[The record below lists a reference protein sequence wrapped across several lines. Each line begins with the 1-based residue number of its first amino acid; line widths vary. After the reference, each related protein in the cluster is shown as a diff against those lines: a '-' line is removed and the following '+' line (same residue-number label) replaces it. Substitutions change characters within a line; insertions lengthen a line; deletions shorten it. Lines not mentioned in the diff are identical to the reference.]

1 MRQAARFVLL
11 TILALAAGAQALQ
24 AMKVGDAE
32 KELLM
37 EHIRYLAD
45 DAREGRGIG
54 TPGLDSSATYLADRF
69 QDYGLQPLFGGDY
82 FQRFEMAWG
91 AEAHD
96 GCFLALGEDTLGL
109 GVDVLPSGFSGVGE
123 IEAPVLFAGYG
134 ISASEYEYDDYGE
147 VDASGSIVLILEGEP
162 AENVEG
168 SLFAGTMMTD
178 HSMLRT
184 KAIAAK
190 NQGAVGVVVVTR
202 DDSLP
207 TLSADEPYR
216 DVGIPVLLAKA
227 SSLKALFPRLDFAKL
242 RRSIDAN
249 ESPRSMEAGGD
260 PVTMSVQMTRNQ
272 VPVSNVGAKIEGS
285 DEVLIIG
292 AHYDHLGYGQMGSR
306 EYGIHAIHNGADD
319 NASGTAVL
327 LELAHYF
334 AQHPV
339 EPTLWFVGFTGEE
352 VGLVGSNWFVNHPA
366 APLDKADFMLNI
378 DMVGRT
384 VDHKLTVYGVHSAK
398 GLMEMAQAA
407 GEGSPMTLN
416 YTGGGYGASDQT
428 SFYVKGIPVLHL
440 LGGLHED
447 YHTSRDDVDKINF
460 DGLTE
465 VLDYGIRLIDEAA
478 KPGTTLEYQE
488 KAPPSTGG
496 GRANI
501 TVSMGTIP
509 DFSQPDS
516 MPGLRIQGVRSGA
529 PADEAG
535 MTGMDVIVKMDD
547 IIIDNI
553 YDFTYA
559 LKQYKPGDVV
569 KVTFLRVGVEQT
581 TDLTLS
587 ASTGGRRGGGGGH
600 PGGDKKEGGHPGGGH
615 PGGK

>member
-1 MRQAARFVLL
+1 MRSAARFVLL
-11 TILALAAGAQALQ
+11 TLLSLALGAQALQ
-24 AMKVGDAE
+24 AMKVGEAE
-32 KELLM
+32 KEALM
-37 EHIRYLAD
+37 DHIRYLAD

-54 TPGLDSSATYLADRF
+54 TPGLDSSAAYLADRF
-69 QDYGLQPLFGGDY
+69 RHYGLQPLFDGDY
-82 FQRFEMAWG
+82 YQRFDMAWG
-91 AEAHD
+91 AEAQE
-96 GCFLALGEDTLGL
+96 GCYLAMSEDTLML
-109 GVDVLPSGFSGVGE
+109 GADVLPSGFSGIGE
-123 IEAPVLFAGYG
+123 VQAPILFAGYG
-134 ISASEYEYDDYGE
+134 IAAPEYEYDDYGE
-147 VDASGSIVLILEGEP
+147 VDATGSIVLVLEGEP
-162 AENVEG
+162 AEEVEG
-168 SLFAGTMMTD
+168 SLFAGTMTTD

-184 KAIAAK
+184 KAITAK

-202 DDSLP
+202 DNTLP
-207 TLSADEPYR
+207 TLSTDEPYR
-216 DVGIPVLLAKA
+216 DVGIPVLLATP

-249 ESPRSMEAGGD
+249 ESPRSMEAGD
-260 PVTMSVQMTRNQ
+260 EPVTMSVQMTRNQ

-285 DEVLIIG
+285 DEVVIIG
-292 AHYDHLGYGQMGSR
+292 AHYDHLGYGQMGST

-334 AQHPV
+334 AEHPV
-339 EPTLWFVGFTGEE
+339 GPTLWFVGFTGEE

-366 APLDKADFMLNI
+366 ASLDNATFMLNI

-398 GLMEMAQAA
+398 GLKEMAQAA
-407 GEGSPMTLN
+407 GEGSPMTLT

-440 LGGLHED
+440 LGALHED
-447 YHTSRDDVDKINF
+447 YHTSRDDFDKINF
-460 DGLTE
+460 DGLVE
-465 VLDYGIRLIDEAA
+465 VLDYGVRLINEAA
-478 KPGTTLEYQE
+478 KPETKLEYQE
-488 KAPPSTGG
+488 KAPPSGGG
-496 GRANI
+496 GRSNI

-516 MPGLRIQGVRSGA
+516 LRGLRIQGVRSGA

-569 KVTFLRVGVEQT
+569 KVTYLREGTEQI
-581 TDLTLS
+581 TDLTLA
-587 ASTGGRRGGGGGH
+587 ASTRGRRGGGGGGH
-600 PGGDKKEGGHPGGGH
+600 PGSDKKEGGHPGGG
-615 PGGK
+615 K